1 MCLSRESWLCVVCAY
16 WRAAVWWT
24 IEEQQIFN
32 HFIYTSFKG
41 FLCNTRIWVYVGFCR
56 WIHFKMMKL
65 HPESWTFI
73 CLLFSCWHWS
83 FFSLLVLGSIIS
95 QIIAKDYCTEDN
107 CYSFSQ
113 TGLLS
118 DFMAAKCCI
127 SVEIVLN
134 LLLQV
139 WLGYKMKMVKIS
151 FKRREVMEAS
161 IFYLFCL
168 HSKIRKR
175 LMWWWLRNYRSSLV
189 A

>member
-41 FLCNTRIWVYVGFCR
+41 FLCNTRIWVYVGSADEYILR
-56 WIHFKMMKL
+56 WWSCTL
-65 HPESWTFI
+65 NPEHLSVY
-73 CLLFSCWHWS
+73 FSLVGTDL

>member
-83 FFSLLVLGSIIS
+83 FFFRCWCWV
-95 QIIAKDYCTEDN
+95 A
-107 CYSFSQ
+107 
-113 TGLLS
+113 LS
-118 DFMAAKCCI
+118 PK
-127 SVEIVLN
+127 
-134 LLLQV
+134 LLQRITV
-139 WLGYKMKMVKIS
+139 RRITVTLSLKLGCCQTSWQLSVV
-151 FKRREVMEAS
+151 FQ
-161 IFYLFCL
+161 
-168 HSKIRKR
+168 
-175 LMWWWLRNYRSSLV
+175 LRSC
-189 A
+189 